1 MNRRRYQPF
10 SDDAKGPIPV
20 GPAVQHQLSPGGP
33 MSGLQALGFT
43 SDESGQ
49 DLAEYA
55 LLIGLIAIVVIGA
68 VTAFGGGL
76 VGLFNN
82 IVATLPFGS

>member
-1 MNRRRYQPF
+1 M
-10 SDDAKGPIPV
+10 V
-20 GPAVQHQLSPGGP
+20 GSLVRNLA
-33 MSGLQALGFT
+33 A
-43 SDESGQ
+43 DESGQ

-68 VTAFGGGL
+68 ITAFGGGL